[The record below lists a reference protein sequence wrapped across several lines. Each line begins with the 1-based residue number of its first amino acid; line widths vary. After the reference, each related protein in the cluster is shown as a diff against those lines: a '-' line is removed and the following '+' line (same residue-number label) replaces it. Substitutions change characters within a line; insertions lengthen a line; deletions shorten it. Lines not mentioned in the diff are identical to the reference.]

1 MDELWT
7 QSSPI
12 TKIIFVAIFGAIMKV
27 IMSDKGTEN
36 PAVMVIKMILMFLGV
51 AVAIWIGSRRY
62 G

>member
-12 TKIIFVAIFGAIMKV
+12 AKIVFILMFGAVMKL

-36 PAVMVIKMILMFLGV
+36 PAVMVIKMILMFLG
-51 AVAIWIGSRRY
+51 AGVAIWIGIRR
-62 G
+62 